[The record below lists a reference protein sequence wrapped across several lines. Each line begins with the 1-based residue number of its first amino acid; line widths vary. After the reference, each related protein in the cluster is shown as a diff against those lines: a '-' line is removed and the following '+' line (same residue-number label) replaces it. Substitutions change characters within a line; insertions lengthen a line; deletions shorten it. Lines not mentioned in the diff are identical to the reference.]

1 MSPPPQKRQRRNAIR
16 PNSNEYVSLAEFG
29 ATLALQRMGVSSAEA
44 AENEVSNNEGKESAS
59 GSEADGDE
67 KPEDGGEEG
76 EAGPEEAGVVASV
89 DDAGDGIDEDTIEC
103 SIDGAVSDDDR
114 SDSKSKEEGEE
125 DKQDGAP
132 EQV

>member
-29 ATLALQRMGVSSAEA
+29 ATLALQRMGVSTAEA
-44 AENEVSNNEGKESAS
+44 AENEVSNNEAKESAS

-89 DDAGDGIDEDTIEC
+89 DDAGDGIDEDTI
-103 SIDGAVSDDDR
+103 SINGAVSDDDR
-114 SDSKSKEEGEE
+114 SDSEGEEEGED
-125 DKQDGAP
+125 DKQNGAP